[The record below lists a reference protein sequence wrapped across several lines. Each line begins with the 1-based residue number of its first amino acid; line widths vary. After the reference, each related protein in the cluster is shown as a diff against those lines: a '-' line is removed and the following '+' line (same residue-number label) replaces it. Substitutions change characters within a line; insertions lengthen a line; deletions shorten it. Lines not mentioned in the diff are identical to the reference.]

1 MFRSIQHALST
12 NNLTLGL
19 ADKGA
24 ELPAAACSAVRV
36 PLRIGGFWRRKSQEK
51 IQPIGTISLHTVD
64 QTMQITECATPSL
77 SSVGLEWRL
86 RDLKCNSAATDDR
99 RSFSWKL
106 DPLQGH
112 GIKTTD
118 QVGMFYSFSL

>member
-36 PLRIGGFWRRKSQEK
+36 PLRIGGFW
-51 IQPIGTISLHTVD
+51 
-64 QTMQITECATPSL
+64 
-77 SSVGLEWRL
+77 
-86 RDLKCNSAATDDR
+86 
-99 RSFSWKL
+99 
-106 DPLQGH
+106 
-112 GIKTTD
+112 
-118 QVGMFYSFSL
+118 